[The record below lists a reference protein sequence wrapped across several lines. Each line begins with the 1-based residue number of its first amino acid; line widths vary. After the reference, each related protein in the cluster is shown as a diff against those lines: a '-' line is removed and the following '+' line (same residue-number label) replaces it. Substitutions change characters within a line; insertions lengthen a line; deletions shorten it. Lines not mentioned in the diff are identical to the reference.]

1 MSIPGRRRPL
11 AHPFAPVLSG
21 LLQLCGDPGSRAQ
34 TGGRRSLTAST
45 IEREVN
51 MPLYAMVGYD
61 HPNAVANR
69 EPIRAEHR
77 AYIRANLQ
85 PLRLAGAFNNDRGE
99 QIGTMLVFEADDE
112 KTVWDWIKAEPF
124 YRGGIYLQC
133 EVRPWNLVIG
143 EIAPGPAVAPV
154 S

>member
-1 MSIPGRRRPL
+1 
-11 AHPFAPVLSG
+11 
-21 LLQLCGDPGSRAQ
+21 
-34 TGGRRSLTAST
+34 
-45 IEREVN
+45 

-124 YRGGIYLQC
+124 YQGGIYQQC
-133 EVRPWNLVIG
+133 EVRLWNPVIG
-143 EIAPGPAVAPV
+143 GIEPDPAVASGP
-154 S
+154 

>member
-1 MSIPGRRRPL
+1 MFLGDVYKWVW
-11 AHPFAPVLSG
+11 ALSSPTKTVAG
-21 LLQLCGDPGSRAQ
+21 FSHLE
-34 TGGRRSLTAST
+34 TGGHRSLTAST
-45 IEREVN
+45 VERKVN
-51 MPLYAMVGYD
+51 VPLYAMVGYD

-77 AYIRANLQ
+77 AYFRANLH

-124 YRGGIYLQC
+124 YRGGIYQQC
-133 EVRPWNLVIG
+133 EVRLWNPVIG
-143 EIAPGPAVAPV
+143 EIAPGPALAPV

>member
-1 MSIPGRRRPL
+1 
-11 AHPFAPVLSG
+11 
-21 LLQLCGDPGSRAQ
+21 
-34 TGGRRSLTAST
+34 
-45 IEREVN
+45 
-51 MPLYAMVGYD
+51 MPLYAMVGYGP
-61 HPNAVANR
+61 PNAVATR

-124 YRGGIYLQC
+124 YRGGIYQQC
-133 EVRPWNLVIG
+133 EVRLWTPVIG
-143 EIAPGPAVAPV
+143 EIEPDSAVAPV

>member
-1 MSIPGRRRPL
+1 
-11 AHPFAPVLSG
+11 
-21 LLQLCGDPGSRAQ
+21 
-34 TGGRRSLTAST
+34 
-45 IEREVN
+45 

>member
-1 MSIPGRRRPL
+1 
-11 AHPFAPVLSG
+11 
-21 LLQLCGDPGSRAQ
+21 
-34 TGGRRSLTAST
+34 
-45 IEREVN
+45 VN
-51 MPLYAMVGYD
+51 VPLYAMVGYD

-99 QIGTMLVFEADDE
+99 QIGTMLVFEADAE
-112 KTVWDWIKAEPF
+112 QTVWDWIKAEPF
-124 YRGGIYLQC
+124 YRGGIYQQC

-143 EIAPGPAVAPV
+143 EIAPGPADAPV